1 MKKANL
7 VYVDDETVP
16 GIKRCGRP
24 GAFFYRLPSGKKLT
38 DPRQLARI
46 ASLAIPPAWRNVWIA
61 PFAHAHLAA
70 TGRDAKGR
78 KQYRYHPDFVAVR
91 DAAKYAHL
99 VEFAESLPVLR
110 RKLAADLKKPG
121 MPREKVLAV
130 VVTLLEE
137 TLIRIGNEDY
147 ARANAS
153 YGLTTLRNHHV
164 RVKGGELRF
173 SFRGKSGRRW
183 NLRLRDRRIAALVRR
198 CQELPGQHLFE
209 YRNDGGKV
217 QSVSSA
223 DVNAYLKAVCR
234 RPVSAK
240 DFRTWAG
247 TVEAA
252 LSFHALV
259 EQEVRSSRRVLMAVI
274 REVAERLGN
283 TPSVC
288 RKCYIHPAVVMAF
301 EEGSGRLRSCRRQR
315 GTGLSPAEKSVLAL
329 LKRARRQS
337 RSILSGR

>member
-1 MKKANL
+1 MKKQNL

-24 GAFFYRLPSGKKLT
+24 GRFFYRLPSGKKLT
-38 DPRQLARI
+38 DRRQIARI
-46 ASLAIPPAWRNVWIA
+46 AALAIPPAWNDVWIS
-61 PFAHAHLAA
+61 PLPHAHLAA

-99 VEFAESLPVLR
+99 VEFAESLPALR

-121 MPREKVLAV
+121 LPREKVLAV

-147 ARANAS
+147 ARVNAS
-153 YGLTTLRNHHV
+153 YGLTTLRNRHV
-164 RVKGGELRF
+164 RVKGEELRF

-183 NLRLRDRRIAALVRR
+183 NLKLRDRRIAALVRR

-209 YRNDGGKV
+209 YRGADGKV
-217 QSVSSA
+217 QSISSA

-234 RPVSAK
+234 RPVS
-240 DFRTWAG
+240 D
-247 TVEAA
+247 
-252 LSFHALV
+252 
-259 EQEVRSSRRVLMAVI
+259 
-274 REVAERLGN
+274 N
-283 TPSVC
+283 
-288 RKCYIHPAVVMAF
+288 
-301 EEGSGRLRSCRRQR
+301 
-315 GTGLSPAEKSVLAL
+315 
-329 LKRARRQS
+329 
-337 RSILSGR
+337 